1 MKLEVG
7 KSDEPGLPSL
17 PRGRR
22 GENSR
27 GFATFACQGIGSLNP
42 KP

>member
-22 GENSR
+22 VENSR
-27 GFATFACQGIGSLNP
+27 GLQNLLVRA
-42 KP
+42 